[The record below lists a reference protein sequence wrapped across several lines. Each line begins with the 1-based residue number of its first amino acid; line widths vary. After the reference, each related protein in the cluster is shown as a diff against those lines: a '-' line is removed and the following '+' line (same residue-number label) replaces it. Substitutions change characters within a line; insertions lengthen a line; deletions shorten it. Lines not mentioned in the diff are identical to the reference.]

1 MLVVVPRVVEA
12 AGVEVKIEDSTPEV
26 RAVTT
31 DRLIEDGTETA
42 DDPTVAADETLGA
55 LELTLNKEESLAV
68 EPVVVEAL
76 KMLDPIDVPV
86 LALTLVLSKSLSE
99 RLSEPLSFG
108 VTVLVSTTVESEYG
122 HVVTTKV
129 CVVFVVCVSKNVV
142 PREVHVVTYV
152 VRRAVVVVNA
162 DELFAANDEL
172 HAVDPADSA
181 TSVLTKVSETCREVA
196 GLVTTDVD
204 GVPTGVDEPAEQPA
218 VEQNTTTDVADD
230 TTGTEDS
237 GTADRL
243 TTEETTEERT
253 EAEEIELAASDRTA
267 VETDTDDAGV
277 TYDRTPDDSLAS
289 DTLLL
294 SLETAYKLDE
304 LDGTG
309 TFTLELAT
317 EELASGFTVVLETER
332 LGTEDPTDAR
342 EPELCTAELYAGTEL
357 DTSEV
362 VTKTELEVG
371 TDDSEPCVETERGTD
386 SELCVSVSTTVV
398 SESVH
403 VVTTKVFTMVVVLE
417 DKKVLP
423 PEVHV
428 VTTVVLMAVVVVPV
442 TAATEVLYLLLTARF
457 GGMFIR
463 WLYCTED
470 EGADVDDDNTESTT
484 EDS

>member
-26 RAVTT
+26 RALTT
-31 DRLIEDGTETA
+31 DRLIEDGTETV

-55 LELTLNKEESLAV
+55 LELTLNKDEVLAV

-243 TTEETTEERT
+243 TTEERT

-277 TYDRTPDDSLAS
+277 TYDRTTNDSLAS

-317 EELASGFTVVLETER
+317 EELAWGSTVELKAER
-332 LGTEDPTDAR
+332 LGTEDPIDAR

-362 VTKTELEVG
+362 VTRTELELG
-371 TDDSEPCVETERGTD
+371 TDDSEPCVETEKGTD
-386 SELCVSVSTTVV
+386 FELCVSVSTTVV

-417 DKKVLP
+417 DKNVLP